1 MSDTARNCMLMS
13 CYDSDSIYYQKK
25 RNATSKG
32 CKLPDYIDIVPIKD
46 DIVTDVRAV

>member
-1 MSDTARNCMLMS
+1 MIPIRYNT
-13 CYDSDSIYYQKK
+13 KTK

-32 CKLPDYIDIVPIKD
+32 CKLPDYKDIVPIKD